1 MKEADTKKPIKSK
14 VFNIMQYVAHPET
27 GEGLFNEAMLKAGL
41 AHKTITD
48 WAYILH
54 DKDIKE
60 DGTPKPPHYHI
71 VIRTEKSLGVDT
83 IGAWFGIPSN
93 YVAVPK
99 GYNAFLN
106 CAQYLTHEL
115 HEDKHRYEDSE
126 ITANFDFRGKLD
138 AKMKG
143 KPDLSAREQ
152 MRYDV
157 LYNGKTLLACMRENE
172 LIYMKEFETLKKM
185 RLEYIRR
192 QEPPEKR
199 INYYLC
205 GNGGIGKG
213 LMARALARSM
223 FPQYED
229 DSEIFFEVGASGAMF
244 EGYDGQPVIIWNDFR
259 AGELLKALGGRGNVF
274 NIFDTHPTRQM
285 QNVKY
290 SAVNLCNCVNI
301 VNGVDG
307 YKEFLDGLAGEYV
320 DRSGEEHKA
329 EDKGQSYRRFPFII
343 PIHENDFDL
352 LINKGFMDGTRE
364 FGEYIEY
371 RHIRGNIQKIRQLCA
386 RNEALVKEMEAKTV
400 KPIIDKHN
408 EVMALDTEQKFTED
422 EIRAMLADYGT
433 IAPPVPP
440 SVPAPLPV
448 PEPPPEAEPAE
459 KIEDDLPF

>member
-1 MKEADTKKPIKSK
+1 MKEADTEKCVKTAK
-14 VFNIMQYVAHPET
+14 VFNIMQYVTHPET

-41 AHKTITD
+41 AYKTITD

-54 DKDIKE
+54 DKDTKE
-60 DGTPKPPHYHI
+60 DGTLKPPHYHI
-71 VIRTEKSLGVDT
+71 VIRTAKSVEVDT
-83 IGAWFGIPSN
+83 IAAWFGIPPN
-93 YVAVPK
+93 YVEVPK
-99 GYNAFLN
+99 GYNAFLS
-106 CAQYLTHEL
+106 CVQYLTHER

-126 ITANFDFRGKLD
+126 VKANFDFRERLD
-138 AKMKG
+138 KKEAARLKNAQ
-143 KPDLSAREQ
+143 DLSAREQ

-157 LYNGKTLLACMRENE
+157 LYNGKTLLACMQEDE
-172 LIYMKEFETLKKM
+172 ITYMKEFETLKKL
-185 RLEYIRR
+185 RLEFIRR

-199 INYYLC
+199 INYYIC
-205 GNGGIGKG
+205 GDGGIGKG

-223 FPQYED
+223 FPQYGND
-229 DSEIFFEVGASGAMF
+229 YEIFFEVGANGAMF
-244 EGYDGQPVIIWNDFR
+244 ECYDGQPVIIWNDFR

-274 NIFDTHPTRQM
+274 NIFDTHPTKQM

-307 YKEFLDGLAGEYV
+307 YNEFLDGLAGEYV
-320 DRSGEEHKA
+320 DRYGEEHKA

-352 LINKGFMDGTRE
+352 FINKGFMDGTRE

-386 RNEALVKEMEAKTV
+386 RNEALVKELEAKTV

-408 EVMALDTEQKFTED
+408 EAMALDTEQKYTED

-433 IAPPVPP
+433 IAPPPP
-440 SVPAPLPV
+440 PAPA
-448 PEPPPEAEPAE
+448 AEVD
-459 KIEDDLPF
+459 DDLPF